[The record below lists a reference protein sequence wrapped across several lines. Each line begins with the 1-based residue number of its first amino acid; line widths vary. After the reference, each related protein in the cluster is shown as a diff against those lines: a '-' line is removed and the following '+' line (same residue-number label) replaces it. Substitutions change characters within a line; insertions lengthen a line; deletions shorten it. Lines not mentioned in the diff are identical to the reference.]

1 VFADVILPLA
11 LPKRSYTYKVPVQF
25 QGALHPGMRVEVPFG
40 KQKRYSGLVEQIHNT
55 DPDYPAREILDI
67 LDEMPMVSREQ
78 LQLWEWMSAYY
89 CCTMGEVMS
98 AALPGNLKLSSETKL
113 IFNEEFGDDFRTL
126 DPEEYLLAEAL
137 SIQGELSIEDSRQ
150 ILNKQKVLPVIQR
163 LLQMDVLS
171 LKEELQEKY
180 KQKKVSLVRL
190 TEPFRIESDLLTQ
203 VLDEV
208 EKYPKQSAI
217 LYAFLEIAEENQL
230 VRKKELL
237 HRAGASV
244 SSLNSLIKK
253 GVFELDE
260 QNLSRLD
267 LQKLEAE
274 AAPPL
279 SSEQTR
285 AVSELKQLFT
295 KQDVVLLH
303 GVTGSGK
310 TRVYTELIHETIAS
324 GGQVLYLLPEI
335 ALTTHL
341 IGRLQTVLGNDV
353 VVYHSKINF
362 NERVDVWK
370 SALGGKPVILAARS
384 GLFLPFSNL
393 KLIVIDEEHDP
404 SFKQFNPAPR
414 YHARDAAIYLARLHG
429 AKVVLGTA
437 TPALETYAN
446 AHSGKYGLV
455 ELPERYGGVQ
465 LPSIRTIALKKLFS
479 EKKMQGLFSPE
490 LLEALQTAID
500 QGEQA
505 ILFQNRRGYSPILEC
520 QSCGW
525 SARCKHCDVS
535 LTYHKYTNRLRCHYC
550 GYQEDTPSVCPDCNS
565 GKVSLLGFGTE
576 KIEDELKL
584 VLPDAQ
590 LGRLDYDTAGSKSGL
605 NSILQAFE
613 DREIDILIGTQM
625 VTKGLDFE
633 NVALVGVLRADMLF
647 KYPDFRSHERSFQLL
662 TQVAGRAGRKH
673 KQGQVLIQ
681 SLDPDHPVLGD
692 VFQSDYQNFVKR
704 ELAERQAFSYPP
716 FVRLIQITLEHK
728 DNNMVL
734 SAASEMGRLLREQMG
749 NRVLGPVTP
758 TIARL
763 RGLYGQSILIKLE
776 KSSRVLERAKL
787 HVLDAKA
794 LLINRKGWRQLKITI
809 DVDPM

>member
-1 VFADVILPLA
+1 MFADVILPLA

-25 QGALHPGMRVEVPFG
+25 HAILRPGMRVEVPFG
-40 KQKRYSGLVEQIHNT
+40 KQKRYSGVVTQLHNT

-113 IFNEEFGDDFRTL
+113 IFNEAFGDDFRTL

-163 LLQMDVLS
+163 LLQMDVLY

-180 KQKKVSLVRL
+180 KQKKVPLVRL
-190 TEPFRIESDLLTQ
+190 TETFRAEPDLLTE

-237 HRAGASV
+237 HKAGASV

-267 LQKLEAE
+267 LEKLEAE

-279 SSEQTR
+279 SPDQQR
-285 AVSELKQLFT
+285 AVAELKQLFT
-295 KQDVVLLH
+295 KQDVALLH

-310 TRVYTELIHETIAS
+310 TRVYTELIHETIAG

-465 LPSIRTIALKKLFS
+465 LPSIRTIALKKLFR

-633 NVALVGVLRADMLF
+633 NVALVGLPGPDMLF

-662 TQVAGRAGRKH
+662 TQVAAKQSGAETQTRA
-673 KQGQVLIQ
+673 
-681 SLDPDHPVLGD
+681 
-692 VFQSDYQNFVKR
+692 
-704 ELAERQAFSYPP
+704 
-716 FVRLIQITLEHK
+716 
-728 DNNMVL
+728 
-734 SAASEMGRLLREQMG
+734 SADTK
-749 NRVLGPVTP
+749 P
-758 TIARL
+758 
-763 RGLYGQSILIKLE
+763 
-776 KSSRVLERAKL
+776 
-787 HVLDAKA
+787 
-794 LLINRKGWRQLKITI
+794 
-809 DVDPM
+809 